1 MKARLSNLPLRAR
14 KQGADDEMK
23 NLIICVLALGGL
35 CVGLGVVQSDD
46 VDRALQQLRQGL
58 ADLGMRVSHLEHA
71 GGSTAPAPAAGSVS
85 AAAVPARTMIIVS
98 VSQSDHADDNSD
110 EIASLKRQHAS
121 LMNTVN
127 AAADQAD
134 EDLGQQVYAAGGGAA
149 ERGWGQAAGGRY
161 VTTNVGSIG
170 RQVIG
175 DKEMENR
182 YATQAANKKEELDR
196 LQAAAA
202 QPKQIILGHDKDGK
216 TVFTLETKFNMN
228 SSLNSI
234 APGDT
239 VTWTGTRQSAD
250 SGGETW
256 FIDSIKKVR

>member
-1 MKARLSNLPLRAR
+1 
-14 KQGADDEMK
+14 
-23 NLIICVLALGGL
+23 
-35 CVGLGVVQSDD
+35 VGLGLAQSDD

-58 ADLGMRVSHLEHA
+58 ADLGLRVSRLEHA
-71 GGSTAPAPAAGSVS
+71 GGSSGATPSAESVS
-85 AAAVPARTMIIVS
+85 AAAAPARTMIIVS
-98 VSQSDHADDNSD
+98 VSQSDHAADNSD

-127 AAADQAD
+127 AAADQGD
-134 EDLGQQVYAAGGGAA
+134 EDLGQQAYAGEAGGGA
-149 ERGWGQAAGGRY
+149 RGWGRAAGGRY

-182 YATQAANKKEELDR
+182 YATQAANKKEKLDR

-202 QPKQIILGHDKDGK
+202 QPKQIINGHDKDGK

-228 SSLNSI
+228 SSLNNI

-250 SGGETW
+250 TGEETW

>member
-1 MKARLSNLPLRAR
+1 
-14 KQGADDEMK
+14 MK
-23 NLIICVLALGGL
+23 NLILCVLALGAFGA
-35 CVGLGVVQSDD
+35 GLGFAQSDD
-46 VDRALQQLRQGL
+46 VDRALQQLRQAL
-58 ADLGMRVSHLEHA
+58 ADLGLRVSRLEHA
-71 GGSTAPAPAAGSVS
+71 SGSTGAAPAAGSVS
-85 AAAVPARTMIIVS
+85 AAAAPARTMIIVS
-98 VSQSDHADDNSD
+98 VSQSDHADDNSA
-110 EIASLKRQHAS
+110 EIASLKRQHES

-134 EDLGQQVYAAGGGAA
+134 EDFGQQAYAGEAGAG
-149 ERGWGQAAGGRY
+149 ERGWGQAAGGRM
-161 VTTNVGSIG
+161 VTTNVGAIG

-182 YATQAANKKEELDR
+182 YATQAANKKEKLDR
-196 LQAAAA
+196 LQAAAS
-202 QPKQIILGHDKDGK
+202 QPKQIINGHDKGGN

-228 SSLNSI
+228 SSLKNI

-250 SGGETW
+250 AGEETW